1 MLQHAASSAIHLSA
15 ANRGLSVHNLG
26 GKVQVQETLAF
37 WDAYVEGDPAAKAYF
52 ASDALAHF
60 SQGVARVDR
69 R

>member
-1 MLQHAASSAIHLSA
+1 MLRLLQFISPQSIV
-15 ANRGLSVHNLG
+15 GLSVHNLG